1 MYSFN
6 CNYPIIKL
14 CTHLVLWL
22 NVELLHHLDGEPD
35 GVLIVAGH
43 HDTNPLRKNKFRN
56 VSNYNL
62 QKHKSISNVLYAVCD
77 QRPTDNLTH
86 RKVFTN

>member
-1 MYSFN
+1 M
-6 CNYPIIKL
+6 KL
-14 CTHLVLWL
+14 GTYLVLWL

-43 HDTNPLRKNKFRN
+43 HDTNSLRKNKFRN

-62 QKHKSISNVLYAVCD
+62 QKHKYISNVLYEAVWD
-77 QRPTDNLTH
+77 HRPTDNLRH